1 MKKQHRFAVG
11 TDPGLAVAEH
21 PRTLPDQGVARRD
34 DVGHVI
40 ANVVNAAVGVAL
52 EKFGDRDTSPSGWM
66 NSILVLG
73 RVTNT
78 VMTPC
83 SGNGTAAEMSAPNT
97 AP

>member
-1 MKKQHRFAVG
+1 VQKQHGLAVG
-11 TDPGLAVAEH
+11 TDPGLAIAE
-21 PRTLPDQGVARRD
+21 RSRNLAM
-34 DVGHVI
+34 
-40 ANVVNAAVGVAL
+40 
-52 EKFGDRDTSPSGWM
+52 GDASPSGWM

-83 SGNGTAAEMSAPNT
+83 SGNGTAAEISAPNA